1 MNINTDKVPLEE
13 SLRIISDLLVK
24 NKVILNRFDIE
35 PKSIIESVPQSEVSI
50 TLDYEE
56 LNLLQLIK
64 DGKIK
69 I

>member
-13 SLRIISDLLVK
+13 SLRMISDLLVK